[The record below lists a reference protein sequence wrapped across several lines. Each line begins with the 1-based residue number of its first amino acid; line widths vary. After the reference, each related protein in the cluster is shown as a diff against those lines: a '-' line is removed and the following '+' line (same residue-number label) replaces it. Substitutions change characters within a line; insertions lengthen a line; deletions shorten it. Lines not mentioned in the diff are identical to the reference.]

1 VKIRTESHGVARK
14 GLFVDLRL
22 GEEALTDDAGSI
34 RELDSASA
42 LRDNLLQVN
51 PQLIN
56 SSRVIRFV
64 QVTRGGKLRK

>member
-1 VKIRTESHGVARK
+1 MMQA
-14 GLFVDLRL
+14 GLSR
-22 GEEALTDDAGSI
+22 SI